1 LEKVAAQRE
10 KIRAEKESRDKQ
22 LQEEKI
28 RKKKEQ
34 KQEFAQECEL
44 VHRLQTEMD
53 HERRMMVEK
62 RA

>member
-1 LEKVAAQRE
+1 LEKIAAQRE

-22 LQEEKI
+22 LYEEKL
-28 RKKKEQ
+28 RKKKES

-44 VHRLQTEMD
+44 VSRLQNEME
-53 HERRMMVEK
+53 HERRMMIDK